1 MAKKTTMMPMAGGGG
16 VGHKIV
22 AGLVLLTILAMVI
35 HDPMGSAHTVVG
47 IVEWVGGVIDAFSA
61 FGRALSDQP

>member
-1 MAKKTTMMPMAGGGG
+1 MARKATMMPTAGSSG

-35 HDPMGSAHTVVG
+35 NDPTGSARTAAG
-47 IVEWVGGVIDAFSA
+47 IVEWIGGVIDALSA
-61 FGRALSDQP
+61 FGRALSGQP